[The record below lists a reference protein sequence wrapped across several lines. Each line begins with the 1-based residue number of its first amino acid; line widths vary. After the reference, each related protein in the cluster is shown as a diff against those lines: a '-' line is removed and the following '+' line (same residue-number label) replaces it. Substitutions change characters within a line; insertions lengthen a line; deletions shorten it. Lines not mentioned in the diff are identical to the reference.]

1 MHEERERAREQ
12 LPQVLLGVLSI
23 LQALALELLWEQ
35 GVGGLGSWRE
45 AGALAS
51 GILQVSCI
59 FLGIMVV
66 WLMYASLVLR
76 FSWVPRFVDLL
87 LPFVLGVLEFS
98 LIGMMTP
105 EQTPAFFA
113 LLAVLFVVAA
123 GTNYGIYSVILADDR
138 HEIEATGFQG
148 YGPTAVSTVAL
159 LASAALSSHFGAAS
173 RVTLLCL
180 IAANAGLLAQVGSF
194 RSFWRARFDA

>member
-35 GVGGLGSWRE
+35 GVGGLGGWRE
-45 AGALAS
+45 AGALAN
-51 GILQVSCI
+51 GLLQVSCT

-87 LPFVLGVLEFS
+87 LPFVLGVLEFGLIS
-98 LIGMMTP
+98 LMTP
-105 EQTPAFFA
+105 ERAPAYFG
-113 LLAVLFVVAA
+113 LLALVFVVAA
-123 GTNYGIYSVILADDR
+123 ATNYGIYAAISADTTQA
-138 HEIEATGFQG
+138 IESTGLQG
-148 YGPTAVSTVAL
+148 YGPTVVSTVAL
-159 LASAALSSHFGAAS
+159 LISAALSAYFGAAS
-173 RVTLLCL
+173 WVTGACL
-180 IAANAGLLAQVGSF
+180 IAANAGLLAQVGTF
-194 RSFWRARFDA
+194 RSFWRSRFDA

>member
-35 GVGGLGSWRE
+35 GVGGLGGWRE
-45 AGALAS
+45 AGALAN
-51 GILQVSCI
+51 GVLQVVCT

-87 LPFVLGVLEFS
+87 LPFVLGVLEFG
-98 LIGMMTP
+98 LIGLMTP
-105 EQTPAFFA
+105 ERVPAYFA
-113 LLAVLFVVAA
+113 LLALVFVVAA
-123 GTNYGIYSVILADDR
+123 ATNYGIYGAITSDERHQIESTGLA
-138 HEIEATGFQG
+138 G
-148 YGPTAVSTVAL
+148 YGPTVFSTVAL
-159 LASAALSSHFGAAS
+159 LVSAGLSAWAGAAS
-173 RVTLLCL
+173 WLTGLCL
-180 IAANAGLLAQVGSF
+180 VAANAGLLAQVATF
-194 RSFWRARFDA
+194 RSFWRSRFDA